1 MGKQKED
8 APAPGAPAWTA
19 TFGDLMN
26 LLLCFFVLLY
36 AMSSVDAAK
45 FEQVAASFSTAFGI
59 FSGGS
64 SSFGTGAL
72 IGDGVSQLTELGNYV
87 NSMGLSSEGDTQSN
101 TNASSSAAQEVES
114 QQMAA
119 TEAMAENIQKAM
131 EEAKVE
137 NDIELNYTSQ
147 YVQLTLQGAILF
159 DSGSVDIKKDAY
171 PILDKVGSILE
182 TFAGGT
188 IEIEGHTDNVP
199 MANTRKYEDNDVLS
213 MYRALNVANYIRDT
227 TDIDPSHIK
236 SSGRGSYVPV
246 ADNSTPEGR
255 AKNRRVEIKIYNS
268 YNSNLD

>member
-119 TEAMAENIQKAM
+119 SEAMAENIQKAM
-131 EEAKVE
+131 DEAKVE

-199 MANTRKYEDNDVLS
+199 MSGSKYSNNDELS
-213 MYRALNVANYIRDT
+213 DGRALSVFYYLVGHTSLNPANIMHT
-227 TDIDPSHIK
+227 
-236 SSGRGSYVPV
+236 GRGEYDPV

-255 AKNRRVEIKIYNS
+255 ARNRRVEIRIYNPLS
-268 YNSNLD
+268 AQY